1 MQELLQHVNGIEEL
15 EEKNIFHFFADLYS
29 AEGVCKGHARGQL
42 RRENFDE
49 LQKASNTFLQQ
60 IHETEY
66 CFFSFGEF
74 IVFRYFDILVKSSGL
89 AGLPSIV
96 LQ

>member
-49 LQKASNTFLQQ
+49 LQKALL
-60 IHETEY
+60 
-66 CFFSFGEF
+66 FFFGEF
-74 IVFRYFDILVKSSGL
+74 TFFRYLVF
-89 AGLPSIV
+89 
-96 LQ
+96 

>member
-1 MQELLQHVNGIEEL
+1 MEL
-15 EEKNIFHFFADLYS
+15 KTWKMNIFHLFADLYS

-49 LQKASNTFLQQ
+49 LQKASNIFLQQ

-66 CFFSFGEF
+66 FFLRIYSFL
-74 IVFRYFDILVKSSGL
+74 VFGISVKSSGL
-89 AGLPSIV
+89 VGLPFIV
-96 LQ
+96 LP

>member
-1 MQELLQHVNGIEEL
+1 MEL
-15 EEKNIFHFFADLYS
+15 KTWKMNIFHLFADLYS

-49 LQKASNTFLQQ
+49 LQKASNIFLQQ

-66 CFFSFGEF
+66 CFFFGEF
-74 IVFRYFDILVKSSGL
+74 IVFWYLVF
-89 AGLPSIV
+89 
-96 LQ
+96 